1 MGLLVDVVA
10 GTSPATINELLI
22 DLGAYDE
29 NQLSQVLS
37 FKSEASL
44 YSESH
49 SRRHLR
55 CVHYSLRS
63 PKIRHDRKL
72 RMPNKSSGLTAIALA
87 S

>member
-10 GTSPATINELLI
+10 GTSPATIDELLI

-44 YSESH
+44 YSKSY

-55 CVHYSLRS
+55 CDH
-63 PKIRHDRKL
+63 
-72 RMPNKSSGLTAIALA
+72 
-87 S
+87 